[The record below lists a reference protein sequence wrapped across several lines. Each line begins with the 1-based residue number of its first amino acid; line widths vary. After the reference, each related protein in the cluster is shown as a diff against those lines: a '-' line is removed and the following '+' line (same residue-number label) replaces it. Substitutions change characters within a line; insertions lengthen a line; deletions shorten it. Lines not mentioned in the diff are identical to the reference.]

1 MIGDGMYCT
10 HGSRMYLTNV
20 ALEPSHRSQGL
31 VFESTRHLVAMV
43 ESLSMTNNIQG
54 SYCRSVMIAFGYI
67 PNWLVPG
74 KAIVPTEYISVCIT
88 DIVNKT
94 PL

>member
-1 MIGDGMYCT
+1 MIGDGMYCA
-10 HGSRMYLTNV
+10 HGSRMYLVNV

-43 ESLSMTNNIQG
+43 ESLSTTNNIQE
-54 SYCRSVMIAFGYI
+54 SYCRLVMIAFGYI

-74 KAIVPTEYISVCIT
+74 RPRYRPNIYLVV
-88 DIVNKT
+88 
-94 PL
+94 